1 MAQSGHPNG
10 LNQCPLLGVKRTLG
24 WRGSMS
30 VIDPKRTW
38 LPRSAVD
45 PHRCARRRKRV
56 RLSWVKGF
64 RIKGV
69 LGCATI
75 AFTPSP
81 RDLQKLATSSS
92 RGISVLAPE
101 DLRGQKIR
109 MSRSASDQEPSCP
122 LLAKLNANRLV
133 Y

>member
-1 MAQSGHPNG
+1 
-10 LNQCPLLGVKRTLG
+10 
-24 WRGSMS
+24 MS
-30 VIDPKRTW
+30 AFDPKRTS

-45 PHRCARRRKRV
+45 AHRCARRRKRV
-56 RLSWVKGF
+56 RLNWVKGF

-75 AFTPSP
+75 DFTTSR

-92 RGISVLAPE
+92 RGISVLAPG

-122 LLAKLNANRLV
+122 LFTRLNVNRLV
-133 Y
+133 